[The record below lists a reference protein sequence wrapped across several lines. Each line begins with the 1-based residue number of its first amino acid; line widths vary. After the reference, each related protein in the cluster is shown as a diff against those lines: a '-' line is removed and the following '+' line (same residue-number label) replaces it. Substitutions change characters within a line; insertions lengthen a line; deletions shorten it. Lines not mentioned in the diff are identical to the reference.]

1 MNKARKS
8 RAPRISKGRTAA
20 PDTSDIPEVTDWA
33 TAVRGRFSTEGKK
46 VLKPVFVE
54 SDVMA
59 FLAKHAAKT
68 KQSESRLAN
77 ELLRRDMDLIQAVQV
92 GS

>member
-1 MNKARKS
+1 MNKVNRPIKVAVPKTRK
-8 RAPRISKGRTAA
+8 AV
-20 PDTSDIPEVTDWA
+20 PDTSEIAEVTDWS
-33 TAVRGRFSTEGKK
+33 TAVRGRFHTAGKK

-68 KQSESRLAN
+68 KQSESSLAN
-77 ELLRRDMDLIQAVQV
+77 ELLRRDMGLIQVVQP
-92 GS
+92 